1 MPLSERITM
10 TQFGV
15 LATPNKTLGH
25 KLVDFETSYG
35 GDSFWVDITSFMNK
49 NLGRDKFYIA
59 FENHARADIEIGSVS
74 IEAVP

>member
-1 MPLSERITM
+1 
-10 TQFGV
+10 
-15 LATPNKTLGH
+15 
-25 KLVDFETSYG
+25 LVDFETSYG

-74 IEAVP
+74 IEALP